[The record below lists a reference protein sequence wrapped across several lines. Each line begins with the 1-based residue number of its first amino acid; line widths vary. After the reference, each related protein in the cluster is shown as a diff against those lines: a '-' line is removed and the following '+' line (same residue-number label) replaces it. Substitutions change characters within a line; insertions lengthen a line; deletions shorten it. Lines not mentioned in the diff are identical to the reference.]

1 MSKATK
7 HEPYLPIRRVVENGG
22 ITFDREHLKHDAL
35 RAHEGRLVLCD
46 LEKDVDTE
54 KLSFRIYA
62 VNGEAIC
69 SVEIG
74 NG

>member
-1 MSKATK
+1 MPKKLK
-7 HEPYLPIRRVVENGG
+7 HEPYLPIRRVVGNGG
-22 ITFDREHLKHDAL
+22 ITFDGEHLKHDAL

-54 KLSFRIYA
+54 KLSFRIYGA
-62 VNGEAIC
+62 DEKEIC
-69 SVEIG
+69 LVEIG